1 MISIKHTDI
10 RATFC
15 ISMIPLLLAASVAL
29 SFAPKAFAALP
40 PPLGAAASY
49 AILGSTF
56 TNTTAGTLVTGDIGF
71 TTGPAVAPAGVHNNY
86 GPGAPY
92 ALAGSN
98 QNTALSVLAAEP
110 CTFSFPAGAVNLST
124 DTTHGPVGVYTPGV
138 YCGSGAMNIGGPLTL
153 SGNGTFVFRT
163 NGALTSTAGAI
174 VSLSGAS
181 ACNVFWTP
189 TQATTLAANTT
200 MVGTVIANAGITVGA
215 NVTWSGRALAFGGT
229 VTTDTVTLVLC
240 ATAVPTSSAQSSAS
254 VSSTVFS
261 SSSLSSSSFSQSS
274 SSLQSS
280 SVPRSSIRSVASSRS
295 LQSSSSSSR
304 RSSRRTAFP
313 EPVILAQ
320 GPPPPPDVPLLPNTG
335 IGEQGTDMPW
345 YPIAAGVFVALTFLG
360 TIILE
365 QRLSSKR

>member
-1 MISIKHTDI
+1 MHPFSLSAMISIKHTDV
-10 RATFC
+10 RAT
-15 ISMIPLLLAASVAL
+15 SMIPLLLAASVTL

-40 PPLGAAASY
+40 PPLGAATSY

-71 TTGPAVAPAGVHNNY
+71 TTGPAVPPAGVHNNY

-92 ALAGSN
+92 ALAGSD

-110 CTFSFPAGAVNLST
+110 CTFTFPAGAVNLST

-153 SGNGTFVFRT
+153 SCNGTFVFRT
-163 NGALTSTAGAI
+163 SGALTSTAGAI
-174 VSLSGAS
+174 VALSGAS

-189 TQATTLAANTT
+189 GQATTLAANTT
-200 MVGTVIANAGITVGA
+200 MAGTVIANAGITVGA

-229 VTTDTVTLVLC
+229 VTTDTVTIALC
-240 ATAVPTSSAQSSAS
+240 ATVVPTSSAQSSAS
-254 VSSTVFS
+254 VSSTVSS
-261 SSSLSSSSFSQSS
+261 SSSLSSSSFSQAN

-280 SVPRSSIRSVASSRS
+280 SAPRSSIRSVVSSR
-295 LQSSSSSSR
+295 SR

-313 EPVILAQ
+313 EPVILALVEN
-320 GPPPPPDVPLLPNTG
+320 PPPPPDVPLLPNTG

-345 YPIAAGVFVALTFLG
+345 LPIAAGVFVALTFLG